1 MFFVGWSFIFL
12 TTEIYM
18 MQKGKNITNMK
29 LVARQKKS
37 KKARYIR
44 YLAIT
49 KVYLVLDSL
58 SFYFTMKI
66 MIQLISV
73 SLNVNKI
80 SSNSVQ
86 SYKIWETMK
95 TPERQCHSQQNKRL
109 CHIYLL
115 CHQHY
120 WRVQWIQVFLSVP
133 PPIIRL
139 SIYQSVHLSKSI
151 HPFAFNMVFSG
162 FSLRLSDFFACS

>member
-1 MFFVGWSFIFL
+1 
-12 TTEIYM
+12 M

-80 SSNSVQ
+80 SSNSV
-86 SYKIWETMK
+86 
-95 TPERQCHSQQNKRL
+95 
-109 CHIYLL
+109 
-115 CHQHY
+115 
-120 WRVQWIQVFLSVP
+120 
-133 PPIIRL
+133 
-139 SIYQSVHLSKSI
+139 
-151 HPFAFNMVFSG
+151 
-162 FSLRLSDFFACS
+162 